1 MRDAPEVVAYHPRA
15 TVVIGR
21 SDDWDTEK
29 QKALHGLN
37 RRLSDI
43 SVITYDHLLAQARR
57 TLELVE
63 SPDEEPDLDPT
74 TFSSSADE
82 WGPDEAPF

>member
-1 MRDAPEVVAYHPRA
+1 M
-15 TVVIGR
+15 IGR
-21 SDDWDTEK
+21 SHEWSDE
-29 QKALHGLN
+29 QHKALHGLN

-57 TLELVE
+57 TLELME
-63 SPDEEPDLDPT
+63 SDDEPEIETPAYST
-74 TFSSSADE
+74 YADD